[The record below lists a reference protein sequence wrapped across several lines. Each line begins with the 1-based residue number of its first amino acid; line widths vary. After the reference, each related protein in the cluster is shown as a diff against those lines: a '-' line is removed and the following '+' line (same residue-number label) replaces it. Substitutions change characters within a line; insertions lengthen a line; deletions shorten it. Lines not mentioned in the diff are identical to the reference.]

1 MGKDEAILT
10 AGPVRLRPILMT
22 ACSTIAGMIPIA
34 IGLGAGAET
43 RGPMGAC
50 VVGGLVT
57 STLLTLVV
65 IPVMYSLVD
74 DGGQWALRLV
84 KKRTE
89 EATSETESSE
99 APATDVKADPKSTEA
114 IDVSKAPPRAR

>member
-1 MGKDEAILT
+1 MIGMIMLMGLVTKNAILLVDFTRRLRSRGMGKDEAILT
-10 AGPVRLRPILMT
+10 AGPIRLRPILMT

-57 STLLTLVV
+57 STLLSLFV
-65 IPVMYSLVD
+65 IPVLYLMF
-74 DGGQWALRLV
+74 GA
-84 KKRTE
+84 KR
-89 EATSETESSE
+89 EAETVIEDPSH
-99 APATDVKADPKSTEA
+99 PATA
-114 IDVSKAPPRAR
+114 